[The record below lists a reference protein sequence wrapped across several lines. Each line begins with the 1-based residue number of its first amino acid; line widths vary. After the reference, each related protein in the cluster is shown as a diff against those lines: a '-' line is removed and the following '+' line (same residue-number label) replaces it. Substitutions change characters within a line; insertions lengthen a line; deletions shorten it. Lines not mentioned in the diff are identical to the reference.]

1 MKRVTK
7 LYGRLRFPPPLTD
20 IHIYS
25 MPCIDQISRWKED
38 IVPVKH
44 HKYIQALI
52 LPSASL
58 KIRVLTL
65 AGALA
70 ALAVALL
77 ALGWSGSAWAQGQ
90 STCDVIDLGTLSAD
104 ADSELTGTGRWTTN
118 DCNSRFRTGSDAHSY
133 RFEVV
138 EGGRIRIDLGS
149 TDGDSFLYLLTE
161 DGRRLTDNDDGGAG
175 LDARIERDLTPG
187 IYVVEATTVGG
198 RSRGP
203 ANFTLSISR
212 AAGCDPVHLGT
223 LRTGIDLTTS
233 GSWSLDTCG
242 SRFVVEHPAH
252 SYLFTLN
259 QAARVRVDLMS
270 ENGDPVLSLVSPTD
284 GLIAANDDGGESR
297 NSRINR
303 YLAPGTYLLEATT
316 YLERDY
322 QPLMADFTLV
332 VHLVDEEADQASFLL
347 KIEDVQTPNQV
358 VAGQPFD
365 IHYRVGNL
373 GGGDLADI
381 NGNARVYVVGPR
393 PLFDITGRIDT
404 SEGSWASG
412 VSYHTGAQT
421 ASETSV
427 ELGEIAPFEG
437 TLRSPGP
444 SWIFVGVV
452 TDDEDEN
459 ERGFHGQWHNL
470 MVLSS
475 TTFDAIT
482 VGVDGTDYRV
492 EANADAD
499 GMVTTTVSAVNNPDA
514 DVDPLVRAKAIYTAG
529 VRTQVVEE
537 IFERPAIA
545 DLPITGASTPTD
557 VENPSST
564 ALLEKFTDRYTTAI
578 TLSGLPSVLAAKE
591 VLNPATIEDLVLRLS
606 RSASIEYVSL
616 AASWSALQDRINEG
630 ETLSSEDALA
640 LYSELVYAERVISP
654 AVAAGRAVEE
664 ARAAA
669 LGWEDAGVQEMLDD
683 LALQASCRDPGR
695 GLREVL
701 EEMETTDL
709 DEMLKLDAEMR
720 AALPA
725 YGFARDAVLCAVAG
739 ADRHNTLFLESL
751 AIADNSDIREL
762 LGYEQPTAT
771 TVAPPPYRLRIIAM
785 LDEEGRIEH
794 GVELAGGE
802 QILPSRRHLS
812 SEAPPGIWQISSDVE
827 VDGNPIGRVRSRRL
841 DDGRVEFGFMD
852 AVGETITPEIRYLSE
867 DIPAGV
873 WLRSAEIEVTREP
886 ILE

>member
-1 MKRVTK
+1 M
-7 LYGRLRFPPPLTD
+7 
-20 IHIYS
+20 
-25 MPCIDQISRWKED
+25 
-38 IVPVKH
+38 KH
-44 HKYIQALI
+44 HKYVQALT
-52 LPSASL
+52 LPSAGFR
-58 KIRVLTL
+58 IRILAI

-70 ALAVALL
+70 TLAVTLL
-77 ALGWSGSAWAQGQ
+77 VLGWSGSAWAQGQ
-90 STCDVIDLGTLSAD
+90 PACEAIDLGTLGVN
-104 ADSELTGTGRWTTN
+104 ADSELTGAGRWTTN
-118 DCNSRFRTGSDAHSY
+118 NCDSRFRTGSDAHTY

-149 TDGDSFLYLLTE
+149 TDGDSFLYLMTE
-161 DGRRLTDNDDGGAG
+161 DGRRLADNDDGGAG

-203 ANFTLSISR
+203 ADFTLSISR
-212 AAGCDPVHLGT
+212 AAGCNPVHLGT
-223 LRTGIDLTTS
+223 LRTGVDLTAS

-252 SYLFTLN
+252 SYLFNLN
-259 QAARVRVDLMS
+259 QAAHVRVDLMS
-270 ENGDPVLSLVSPTD
+270 ENGDPVLSLVSTTD

-297 NSRINR
+297 NARINR
-303 YLAPGTYLLEATT
+303 YLAPGSYLLEATT

-347 KIEDVQTPNQV
+347 KVEDVHTPDQV

-381 NGNARVYVVGPR
+381 NGNVRVYVVGPR

-427 ELGEIAPFEG
+427 ELGEIAPFEA

-475 TTFDAIT
+475 TTFDAVT
-482 VGVDGTDYRV
+482 VSVQGTDYQV
-492 EANADAD
+492 EAEADSD
-499 GMVTTTVSAVNNPDA
+499 GMVTTTVSSVDDPEA

-529 VRTQVVEE
+529 VHTQVLEG

-545 DLPITGASTPTD
+545 DLSATGAFASAT

-564 ALLEKFTDRYTTAI
+564 ALVEQFADHYTSAI
-578 TLSGLPSVLAAKE
+578 TASGLPGVLAAKE
-591 VLNPATIEDLVLRLS
+591 ALNPTTIEDLVLSLS
-606 RSASIEYVSL
+606 QSASMEYVSL
-616 AASWSALQDRINEG
+616 AASWSALRNLIGDDES
-630 ETLSSEDALA
+630 LSFENALS

-654 AVAAGRAVEE
+654 AVAAGRVVEGARAAELGWQDAAVEE
-664 ARAAA
+664 
-669 LGWEDAGVQEMLDD
+669 LLDGLAG
-683 LALQASCRDPGR
+683 QASCKNPGG
-695 GLREVL
+695 GLQEVL
-701 EEMETTDL
+701 EEMETPDL
-709 DEMLKLDAEMR
+709 DEMLRLDAEMR

-725 YGFARDAVLCAVAG
+725 YGFAKDAVLCAVAG
-739 ADRHNTLFLESL
+739 ADKHNTLFLQGL
-751 AIADNSDIREL
+751 AIAHNSDILEL

-771 TVAPPPYRLRIIAM
+771 TVASPPYRLRIIAR
-785 LDEEGRIEH
+785 LHEEGWVEH
-794 GVELAGGE
+794 GVELFGGK
-802 QILPSRRHLS
+802 QILPFRRYLLS
-812 SEAPPGIWQISSDVE
+812 GASPGVWQISSDVE

-841 DDGRVEFGFMD
+841 DDGRVEIGFMD
-852 AVGETITPEIRYLSE
+852 AVGETIIPEIRYLST

>member
-1 MKRVTK
+1 M
-7 LYGRLRFPPPLTD
+7 
-20 IHIYS
+20 
-25 MPCIDQISRWKED
+25 
-38 IVPVKH
+38 KH
-44 HKYIQALI
+44 HKYVQALA
-52 LPSASL
+52 LPSAGFR
-58 KIRVLTL
+58 IRILAI
-65 AGALA
+65 AGALTT
-70 ALAVALL
+70 LAITLL
-77 ALGWSGSAWAQGQ
+77 VLGWSGSAWAQGQ
-90 STCDVIDLGTLSAD
+90 PACEAIDLGTLGAN
-104 ADSELTGTGRWTTN
+104 ADSELTDAGRWTTN
-118 DCNSRFRTGSDAHSY
+118 NCDSRFRTGSDAHTY

-138 EGGRIRIDLGS
+138 DSGRIRIDLGS
-149 TDGDSFLYLLTE
+149 EDGDSFLYLLAE

-203 ANFTLSISR
+203 ADFTLSISR
-212 AAGCDPVHLGT
+212 AAGCNPVHLGT
-223 LRTGIDLTTS
+223 LRTGVDLTAS

-252 SYLFTLN
+252 SYLFNLN
-259 QAARVRVDLMS
+259 QAAHVRVDLMS
-270 ENGDPVLSLVSPTD
+270 ENGDSVLSLVSTTD

-297 NSRINR
+297 NARINR
-303 YLAPGTYLLEATT
+303 YLAPGSYLLEATT

-347 KIEDVQTPNQV
+347 KIEDVHTPNQV

-381 NGNARVYVVGPR
+381 NGNVRVYVVGPR
-393 PLFDITGRIDT
+393 PLFDITSRIDT

-421 ASETSV
+421 STETSV
-427 ELGEIAPFEG
+427 VLGEIAPFKA

-452 TDDEDEN
+452 TDDADGK

-470 MVLSS
+470 MVLSG
-475 TTFDAIT
+475 TTFDPVTVRVDGLDYT
-482 VGVDGTDYRV
+482 VGA
-492 EANADAD
+492 EADSD
-499 GMVTTTVSAVNNPDA
+499 GMVTTTVSSV
-514 DVDPLVRAKAIYTAG
+514 VDPDEAVDASLRAKVIYAAG
-529 VRTQVVEE
+529 VRTQVLQG

-545 DLPITGASTPTD
+545 DLPVTGASTPTD

-564 ALLEKFTDRYTTAI
+564 ALSEKFAGRYTTAI

-591 VLNPATIEDLVLRLS
+591 ALNPATIEDLVLRLS
-606 RSASIEYVSL
+606 RAASIEYVSL
-616 AASWSALQDRINEG
+616 AASWNALQDRISNG
-630 ETLSSEDALA
+630 EVLSFESAFS
-640 LYSELVYAERVISP
+640 LYSELAYAERVISP
-654 AVAAGRAVEE
+654 AVAAGRAVEK
-664 ARAAA
+664 ARAAE
-669 LGWEDAGVQEMLDD
+669 LGWQDAGVQQMLDD
-683 LALQASCRDPGR
+683 LAGQASCRNPGS

-709 DEMLKLDAEMR
+709 DEMLRLDAEMR

-725 YGFARDAVLCAVAG
+725 YGFAKDAVLCAVAG
-739 ADRHNTLFLESL
+739 ADRHNTLFLEGL
-751 AIADNSDIREL
+751 AIADNSDILEL
-762 LGYEQPTAT
+762 LGYEQPTTT
-771 TVAPPPYRLRIIAM
+771 TVALPPYRLRIITM

-794 GVELAGGE
+794 GIELSGGE

-812 SEAPPGIWQISSDVE
+812 PDAPPDVWQISSDVE
-827 VDGNPIGRVRSRRL
+827 VNGAPIGRVRSRRL
-841 DDGRVEFGFMD
+841 DDGRVEIGFMD
-852 AVGETITPEIRYLSE
+852 AVGETITPDIRYLST

-873 WLRSAEIEVTREP
+873 WLRSAEIEVKREP
-886 ILE
+886 VLE

>member
-1 MKRVTK
+1 M
-7 LYGRLRFPPPLTD
+7 
-20 IHIYS
+20 
-25 MPCIDQISRWKED
+25 
-38 IVPVKH
+38 KH
-44 HKYIQALI
+44 HKYLHA
-52 LPSASL
+52 
-58 KIRVLTL
+58 LTL
-65 AGALA
+65 QPVSPAIRLLAMAGAVT
-70 ALAVALL
+70 ALALALL
-77 ALGWSGSAWAQGQ
+77 AIAWSSGTSAQGQ
-90 STCDVIDLGTLSAD
+90 SNCDVIDLGTLSTD

-118 DCNSRFRTGSDAHSY
+118 NCDSRFRTDSDAHSY

-149 TDGDSFLYLLTE
+149 ADGDSFLYLLAE
-161 DGRRLTDNDDGGAG
+161 NGRRLTDNDDGGAG

-212 AAGCDPVHLGT
+212 ATGCDPVHLGT
-223 LRTGIDLTTS
+223 LRTGADLNAS

-242 SRFVVEHPAH
+242 SRFVVEHPAQ

-270 ENGDPVLSLVSPTD
+270 ENGDPVVSLVSPTD

-332 VHLVDEEADQASFLL
+332 VHLVDEEMDQASFLL
-347 KIEDVQTPNQV
+347 KIEDVHTPDQV

-365 IHYRVGNL
+365 IHYRVGNV

-404 SEGSWASG
+404 SDGNWASR

-427 ELGEIAPFEG
+427 ELGEIAPFEA
-437 TLRSPGP
+437 TLRSSGP

-470 MVLSS
+470 MVLSG
-475 TTFDAIT
+475 TTFDAVT
-482 VGVDGTDYRV
+482 VRVDESDYRV
-492 EANADAD
+492 EADAD
-499 GMVTTTVSAVNNPDA
+499 VEGMVTTTVSSVNDA
-514 DVDPLVRAKAIYTAG
+514 EAEVEASVRAKAIYTAG
-529 VRTQVVEE
+529 VRTQVLEG

-545 DLPITGASTPTD
+545 DLPVTGASTPTD

-564 ALLEKFTDRYTTAI
+564 ALLEKFADRYTTAI

-591 VLNPATIEDLVLRLS
+591 ALNPATIEDLVLRLS

-616 AASWSALQDRINEG
+616 ATSWSALQDRINDG
-630 ETLSSEDALA
+630 ETLSSEDAFA

-664 ARAAA
+664 SRSAE
-669 LGWEDAGVQEMLDD
+669 LGWEDAGVHEMIDD
-683 LALQASCRDPGR
+683 LAGQSSCSNPGR

-701 EEMETTDL
+701 EEMETPDL
-709 DEMLKLDAEMR
+709 DEMFRLDAEMR

-725 YGFARDAVLCAVAG
+725 YGIARDAVLCAVAG
-739 ADRHNTLFLESL
+739 ADRSNTLFLESL
-751 AIADNSDIREL
+751 AIADNSDILEL
-762 LGYEQPTAT
+762 LGYEQPTAK
-771 TVAPPPYRLRIIAM
+771 TVAPPPYQLRIIAM

-794 GVELAGGE
+794 GIELSGGE

-812 SEAPPGIWQISSDVE
+812 PDAPPDVWQISSDVE
-827 VDGNPIGRVRSRRL
+827 VNGTPIGRVRSRRL
-841 DDGRVEFGFMD
+841 DDGRVEIGFMD
-852 AVGETITPEIRYLSE
+852 AVGETITPDIRYLST

-873 WLRSAEIEVTREP
+873 WLRSAEIEVKREP
-886 ILE
+886 VLE